1 MNPAAVTRSL
11 TVTTTLSIE
20 QVGRL
25 KRYTREEAMD
35 EAKKKRGW
43 RKADGSKLEPAPMPA
58 PPMIDRTPD
67 LFSSG
72 PNAATLRGGGDRSP
86 NKGIFALGPDRAD
99 GTPTERAL
107 RFMHS
112 LEVPEG
118 PNAGKP
124 VTLAPFQRQF
134 IDGALAPDIAAAIL
148 SIGRGNGKSAIT
160 AGLALGGL
168 LGIWDDQPRR
178 EIIAAART
186 RDQGR
191 IIWDFVAGFAAS
203 LPLEL
208 RHRLIYRRAPRL
220 EIEYQGD
227 GGGHVLRVIAADGKS
242 ALGGAPTM
250 AILDERGHWALDRG
264 DELEHALL
272 SGLGKRNGRAFL
284 ISTSASDDT
293 HPFSRWIDDPVPG
306 TYVQEHRPSPGL
318 PADDRDSLL
327 IANPGAPHGIGGSLE
342 WLEGQ
347 AQRAIARGGSS
358 LTSFRLY
365 NRNERVSGET
375 RDLLVTLDEWLACE
389 IDTLP
394 PREGGVVIGIDLGGS
409 ASMTAAAFYWPDTS
423 RLEAIGTFP
432 TSPSLLDRGQADG
445 VTGRY
450 VEMQARGELTT
461 LGDRTVPVAPWLAQV
476 MTHVADQPVM
486 AITMDR
492 YKQAELG
499 EALARAGIR
508 APLVWRGQG
517 YRDGG
522 EDCERFRRAAFDG
535 QIKARPSLLLRSAF
549 ADAVCLRDPAN
560 NLKLAKARSTG
571 RIDAAAAAVL
581 AVAQGARIAALPKTK
596 ARMLWA

>member
-1 MNPAAVTRSL
+1 MTML
-11 TVTTTLSIE
+11 QGLSI
-20 QVGRL
+20 
-25 KRYTREEAMD
+25 
-35 EAKKKRGW
+35 
-43 RKADGSKLEPAPMPA
+43 
-58 PPMIDRTPD
+58 
-67 LFSSG
+67 
-72 PNAATLRGGGDRSP
+72 
-86 NKGIFALGPDRAD
+86 
-99 GTPTERAL
+99 
-107 RFMHS
+107 
-112 LEVPEG
+112 PEG
-118 PNAGKP
+118 PNAGQT

-134 IDGALAPDIAAAIL
+134 IEGALAPDTSAAVL

-168 LGIWDDQPRR
+168 IGIWDDQPRR
-178 EIIAAART
+178 EIICAART
-186 RDQGR
+186 RDQGK

-208 RHRLIYRRAPRL
+208 RHKLNFLRAPRL
-220 EIEYQGD
+220 QVEFHGD

-293 HPFSRWIDDPVPG
+293 HPFSKWIDDPLPG
-306 TYVQEHRPSPGL
+306 AYVQEHRPPPGL

-327 IANPGAPHGIGGSLE
+327 IANPGALHGIGGSIE
-342 WLEGQ
+342 WLEAQ

-375 RDLLVTLDEWLACE
+375 RDLLITLDEWLACE
-389 IDTLP
+389 TDDLP
-394 PREGGVVIGIDLGGS
+394 PRDGGVVIGIDLGGS
-409 ASMTAAAFYWPDTS
+409 ASMTAASFYWPSTG
-423 RLEAIGTFP
+423 RLEAVGTFP
-432 TSPSLLDRGQADG
+432 TQPSLLDRGQADG
-445 VTGRY
+445 VAGRY
-450 VEMQARGELTT
+450 VEMHKRGELTT
-461 LGDRTVPVAPWLAQV
+461 LGDKTVPVAPWLVEV
-476 MTHVADQPVM
+476 MRHVADQPIL
-486 AITMDR
+486 ALTADR

-499 EALARAGIR
+499 EAITRAGVR

-517 YRDGG
+517 FRDGG

-571 RIDAAAAAVL
+571 RIDAAAASVL
-581 AVAQGARIAALPKTK
+581 AVAQGARIAAQPKTR